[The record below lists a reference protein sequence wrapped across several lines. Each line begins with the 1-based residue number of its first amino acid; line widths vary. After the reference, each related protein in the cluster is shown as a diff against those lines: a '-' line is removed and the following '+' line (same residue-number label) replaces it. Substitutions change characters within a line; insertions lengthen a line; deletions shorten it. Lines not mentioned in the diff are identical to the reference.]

1 MASFVEKRICV
12 NKNRNWIKSQLIE
25 SGEQETSIFGL
36 DKYLE
41 ISNFIAEVFK
51 EEINSKEK
59 ENSPFFAKIGE
70 KETIKFIPILA
81 DFLYLSLLN
90 IDKVDP
96 EELKIIYNSFKIRV
110 LENLNNAETLN
121 NLKDEFIVELRRNI

>member
-1 MASFVEKRICV
+1 
-12 NKNRNWIKSQLIE
+12 
-25 SGEQETSIFGL
+25 
-36 DKYLE
+36 
-41 ISNFIAEVFK
+41 
-51 EEINSKEK
+51 
-59 ENSPFFAKIGE
+59 
-70 KETIKFIPILA
+70 LA